1 MIRKP
6 ILLAALILAF
16 LVVGPGQATLSA
28 SHQVSPDQIWPAGS
42 SKGPT
47 AGTVTL
53 TVAADGP
60 TETMPIDLVLA
71 IDSSASMKETDPS
84 KKRLDAARSFIAK
97 MDPTRDRVGIVSFD
111 DDVDFS
117 IPPTDNFA
125 MIMIAIGRV
134 DSADGTNLDQGL
146 AESIDLLAADST
158 PGMDGRARFV
168 VFLSDG
174 DGDYIK
180 SGRTG
185 SQADRARD
193 EGIVIY
199 TVGLMLPDGSKNNLK
214 DIAETTGGRH
224 FDACDASALASIYQA
239 IAEEVIKLGG
249 RDVEVR
255 YVLPRELSATDYSI
269 PPSSDGIE
277 VDERVLVWK
286 AGDLSAGESWST
298 SFAVSSLIPGIFE
311 LGGEGSKVAYKR
323 RSGFEEM
330 AGIEGAFL
338 DVGELRSGASTDL
351 NCEFNYTALME
362 IVRPVQE
369 VVAENDSGILW
380 RFSECNSRCAGD
392 WAFISKEGRI
402 AVASLRPFSLSTKDA
417 LVEDLQRVMD
427 LMVAAGADVS
437 GAERSEAIEAA
448 EFYAS
453 EAGIYHRLRYSFS
466 ADFDLTIFV
475 PDSRVEEA
483 RLAVAGSEMDYFA
496 GAADQEYYIDG
507 EYVSGCQFHDFPWNG
522 WCTAEDVEIADKIR
536 PGAHRITGRKVSDPH
551 TMTIEVITAEKPAK
565 DFLLYSDDYRSVWI
579 PATTN
584 ALRTSDEMLSISSGT
599 LG

>member
-1 MIRKP
+1 MTPKH
-6 ILLAALILAF
+6 LLLTALILA
-16 LVVGPGQATLSA
+16 LAASPGQANLDV
-28 SHQVSPDQIWPAGS
+28 SHQVSPDQIWPATS
-42 SKGPT
+42 ARGPT
-47 AGTVTL
+47 FGTVTL

-60 TETMPIDLVLA
+60 NETMPIDLVLA

-84 KKRLDAARSFIAK
+84 KKRLDAARSFISK
-97 MDPTRDRVGIVSFD
+97 LDPTRDRVGIVSFD

-134 DSADGTNLDQGL
+134 DSAEGTNLDRGL

-180 SGRTG
+180 SGRKG
-185 SQADRARD
+185 SQADRAWE
-193 EGIVIY
+193 EGIVFY
-199 TVGLMLPDGSKNNLK
+199 TVGLILPDRSKDNLR

-239 IAEEVIKLGG
+239 IAEEVINLAG

-255 YVLPRELSATDYSI
+255 YVLPRELSATDYSV

-286 AGDLSAGESWST
+286 AGDLPAGEGWST
-298 SFAVSSLIPGIFE
+298 SFSVSSQIPGIFE

-330 AGIEGAFL
+330 VGIEGAFL
-338 DVGELRSGASTDL
+338 DVGELRSGASTNL
-351 NCEFNYTALME
+351 NCEFNYTALKE

-369 VVAENDSGILW
+369 VVEEIDSGILW
-380 RFSECNSRCAGD
+380 RFSECSSGCAGD
-392 WAFISKEGRI
+392 WAFISRDGRI

-427 LMVAAGADVS
+427 LMAAAGAEVS
-437 GAERSEAIEAA
+437 GAERAEAIEAA

-453 EAGIYHRLRYSFS
+453 EAGIYHRLSYPFS

-475 PDSRVEEA
+475 PDSRIEEA

-507 EYVSGCQFHDFPWNG
+507 EYVTVCQFHDFPWNG

-536 PGAHRITGRKVSDPH
+536 PGAHRISGRMVSDPH
-551 TMTIEVITAEKPAK
+551 TMTIEFITAEKPAK

-584 ALRTSDEMLSISSGT
+584 ALRTSDEMLSIPSGAP
-599 LG
+599 G